1 MHYENDAVLPS
12 MSPVGGLSPYQKI
25 QPGPGYQVPLA
36 ETIRTDIGLP
46 TITVG
51 LITEVE
57 QAEAIV
63 AEGRAD
69 RVGLARGNLYDPR
82 WPWHTAAKLGA
93 QDDAP
98 PKCWRCQPRGQN
110 TLYGNVLFRQR

>member
-1 MHYENDAVLPS
+1 
-12 MSPVGGLSPYQKI
+12 
-25 QPGPGYQVPLA
+25 LA

-93 QDDAP
+93 SGRRAAKMLALP
-98 PKCWRCQPRGQN
+98 TEGPKYPVWKCAISPAL
-110 TLYGNVLFRQR
+110 TYL